1 MTKLPGAL
9 FVVDV
14 KREYIAIKEA
24 RKLNIPTVC
33 LVDTDSDPDAA
44 DILIPGNDDAMRAI
58 EIVVAQLA
66 DAIDEGKAQ
75 PPRPRATQAK
85 APPTAARAGRVA
97 RDGCQ
102 PRKRPSAKPVN
113 WRPRTVRPPA

>member
-58 EIVVAQLA
+58 EIIVQQVA
-66 DAIDEGKAQ
+66 DAVDEGKRSRPAGRHRRARGADR
-75 PPRPRATQAK
+75 RPR
-85 APPTAARAGRVA
+85 
-97 RDGCQ
+97 
-102 PRKRPSAKPVN
+102 
-113 WRPRTVRPPA
+113 